1 MFSFS
6 RANHIVTCNGQILN
20 SSIDMNGGVITS
32 HSLPINPTDVATK
45 EYVDS
50 VATNGN
56 SAIFTLISTVYT
68 TISSELLGNFT
79 IYVNSILPGGPAASF
94 KISKNSNSAYPSFVR
109 DSSNRGST
117 TGETLDMLWDP
128 GTGMQLKKTG
138 NGHDGTYNVKIIKN

>member
-20 SSIDMNGGVITS
+20 STIDMNGNVITS

-45 EYVDS
+45 AYVDS
-50 VATNGN
+50 VASQSNYVN
-56 SAIFTLISTVYT
+56 FTLTSTLYT

-79 IYVNSILPGGPAASF
+79 IYVNSVIPGGPAASF
-94 KISKNSNSAYPSFVR
+94 KLSKNSNSTYPSFVR

-138 NGHDGTYNVKIIKN
+138 NGHDGTYSVKIIKN